1 MARTSL
7 LAVWTAQRR
16 CDEGRLGRS
25 VKEVESSTA
34 VSTPTTTVTDALR
47 GRISTRAFLPTPVG
61 EGDLRA
67 ILEKARWAPSGG
79 NLQPWRVYA
88 LSGASMAT
96 FASALKDAQAENP
109 IGEATEFDM
118 YPQGLKEPYRS
129 RRFKCGEDLY
139 ATIAIPRE
147 DKGAR
152 LNQLAKN
159 YEFFGAPAALFFAID
174 RTMGPGQWAHLG
186 MFMQS
191 VALVTHEHGMATCM
205 QEFWMLRHGF
215 VRSFF
220 DVPEEFQ
227 MYCGMAVGHA
237 DASHPINSLRTE
249 RAEVDEFT
257 TFLS

>member
-1 MARTSL
+1 MTEAL
-7 LAVWTAQRR
+7 L
-16 CDEGRLGRS
+16 
-25 VKEVESSTA
+25 
-34 VSTPTTTVTDALR
+34 

-61 EGDLRA
+61 ETELRA
-67 ILEKARWAPSGG
+67 ILETARWSPSGG

-88 LSGASMAT
+88 LSGDSMIT
-96 FASALKDAQAENP
+96 FAAGLQDAQAANP

-118 YPQGLKEPYRS
+118 YPRELKEPYRS

-139 ATIAIPRE
+139 ATISIPRE
-147 DKGAR
+147 NKAAR
-152 LNQLAKN
+152 FAQLAKN

-191 VALVTHEHGMATCM
+191 IALVAHEHGLATCM
-205 QEFWMLRHGF
+205 QEFWMLRHTF

-220 DVPEEFQ
+220 DVSDDLQ

-237 DASHPINSLRTE
+237 DPTHPINTLRTD
-249 RAEVDEFT
+249 RASVDDFA
-257 TFLS
+257 TFAS